1 MAKFIIFLKLGNLE
15 YRLSHQRLVDSDM
28 ELPLDLLDLEKTP
41 AADVK
46 VKGWPSLMRK
56 VRVSGAIVI
65 TNHNH
70 PEAVVVDV
78 DEYQRL
84 VAQANAASGADLR
97 AQSLRT
103 LQLRFDEH
111 LSSLKDGSGLSKVL
125 GRPARKG
132 RKIALGSAR

>member
-1 MAKFIIFLKLGNLE
+1 M
-15 YRLSHQRLVDSDM
+15 LVHNTSVDTSM
-28 ELPLDLLDLEKTP
+28 ELPLDLAQLQTTP

-56 VRVSGAIVI
+56 VRASGAIVI

-70 PEAVVVDV
+70 PDAVVVDV
-78 DEYQRL
+78 NEYQRL
-84 VAQANAASGADLR
+84 VAHANAASGAHLR
-97 AQSLRT
+97 AQSLRA

-125 GRPARKG
+125 GRPARQG
-132 RKIALGSAR
+132 RKIALGSSR

>member
-1 MAKFIIFLKLGNLE
+1 
-15 YRLSHQRLVDSDM
+15 M
-28 ELPLDLLDLEKTP
+28 ELPLDLAQLQTTP

-56 VRVSGAIVI
+56 VRASGAIVI

-70 PEAVVVDV
+70 PDAVVVDV
-78 DEYQRL
+78 NEYQRL
-84 VAQANAASGADLR
+84 VAHANAASGANLR
-97 AQSLRT
+97 AQSLRA

-125 GRPARKG
+125 GRPAHKG
-132 RKIALGSAR
+132 RKIALGSSR